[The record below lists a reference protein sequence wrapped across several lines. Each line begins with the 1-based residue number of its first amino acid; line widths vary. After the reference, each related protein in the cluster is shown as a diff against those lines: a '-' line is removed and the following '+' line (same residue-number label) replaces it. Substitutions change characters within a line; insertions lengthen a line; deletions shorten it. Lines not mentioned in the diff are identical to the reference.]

1 MAGFYMK
8 CCRILERVEVNG
20 ITGTKYINLKRAF
33 QLTCIAKSESNF

>member
-20 ITGTKYINLKRAF
+20 TTGTKYINLKRAF
-33 QLTCIAKSESNF
+33 QLGCIAKSESNF